1 MDTNFPERRKQLER
15 LLAQMGKTLPGP
27 LGGFASLHKES
38 VAEGTLSTKTKE
50 LIALGIGVAV
60 RCDGCIAFHVHDAL
74 KAGATHAEILETL
87 GVAIMMG
94 GGPAAMYACDAFDA
108 LDQFEKAGVR
118 NRPSERLP
126 QRSAAP

>member
-1 MDTNFPERRKQLER
+1 MDTNYPERRKQLEK
-15 LLAQMGKTLPGP
+15 LLAELGKTLPGP
-27 LGGFASLHKES
+27 LGGFAGLHRES
-38 VAEGTLSTKTKE
+38 VAAGALSTKVKE

-60 RCDGCIAFHVHDAL
+60 RCDGCISFHVHDAL
-74 KAGATHAEILETL
+74 RAGATRKEIIETL

-118 NRPSERLP
+118 S
-126 QRSAAP
+126 